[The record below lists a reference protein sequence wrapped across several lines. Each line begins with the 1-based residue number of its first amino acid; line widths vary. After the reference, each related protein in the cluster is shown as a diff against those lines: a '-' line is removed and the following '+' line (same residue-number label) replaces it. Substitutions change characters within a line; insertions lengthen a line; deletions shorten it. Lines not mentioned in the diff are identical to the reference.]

1 MARLTH
7 FTADAAGAIRGVTH
21 ELFAQVGL
29 AGGVQSS
36 TVETAM
42 ISAGSTRREPEEQEL
57 NALTARRGA
66 TPYQVFRNSSRWTAY
81 YTPEQDGDYTVFAQT
96 DGRFRLLIDD
106 QVVFDSSEVPKYILS
121 QVTMPLTEAPHK
133 VVLEQLSQQI
143 GSVSGLRV
151 GITPV
156 ATMVDPV
163 ALAIAKKSDAVI
175 LCVGFNDAS
184 ESEGGDR
191 SFELP
196 VGQEELIQAV
206 AALGKKTIVVL
217 TAGGSV
223 DLARWK
229 DNVQA
234 IFQTWYAGEQGG
246 TALARLLFGEANP
259 SGHLPISWERKI
271 TDNPSYNSYYP
282 EPGTNQI
289 VYREGVFVGYRGYE
303 HTHTDPMFPFGFGL
317 SYTTFRYSNL
327 KIEAAQEGSFRVGF
341 DVQNTG
347 RRAGATVAQLYVG
360 ERAPT
365 VERPGKELKGFER
378 VFLEPGE
385 SRHLVLPLGPRSFSY
400 FDVKAGA
407 WRANPGVYNLMLGD
421 SSQDI
426 RLKGTLQLN
435 QGLTVAI
442 GE

>member
-1 MARLTH
+1 
-7 FTADAAGAIRGVTH
+7 
-21 ELFAQVGL
+21 
-29 AGGVQSS
+29 
-36 TVETAM
+36 
-42 ISAGSTRREPEEQEL
+42 
-57 NALTARRGA
+57 
-66 TPYQVFRNSSRWTAY
+66 
-81 YTPEQDGDYTVFAQT
+81 
-96 DGRFRLLIDD
+96 
-106 QVVFDSSEVPKYILS
+106 
-121 QVTMPLTEAPHK
+121 
-133 VVLEQLSQQI
+133 
-143 GSVSGLRV
+143 LRV

-223 DLARWK
+223 DLTRWK
-229 DNVQA
+229 DKVQA

-282 EPGTNQI
+282 EPGTNRI

-303 HTHTDPMFPFGFGL
+303 HTHTDPLFPFGFGL

-327 KIEAAQEGSFRVGF
+327 KIEATQEGSFRVGF

-347 RRAGATVAQLYVG
+347 RRAGAAVAQLYLG